1 VRVQLTLY
9 AVANPS
15 DALPK
20 VRADFHLPQGLPKL
34 LQFPTHLVLC
44 NSAQHLNLTTM
55 ADPTQPT
62 ITHATTDDV
71 PEILS
76 MIKELAEYQEALD
89 KVEATEESLRRTL
102 CFASGGTQ
110 HSNPGYA
117 KTLIL
122 RLPVK
127 PANPNDQPQ
136 GVAGMAMYFNNY
148 STWRSTPGIY
158 LEDLVVRS
166 QYRKRGYGKMLIQ
179 ALAQEVV
186 RINGTRLEWSCLKWN
201 QPSLDFYASLG
212 AKQKNGL
219 GQFAGGWTRTGRSR
233 VWEDEGVAEWG
244 GVRERDL

>member
-1 VRVQLTLY
+1 LTQHEREISP
-9 AVANPS
+9 ANIG
-15 DALPK
+15 K
-20 VRADFHLPQGLPKL
+20 
-34 LQFPTHLVLC
+34 
-44 NSAQHLNLTTM
+44 
-55 ADPTQPT
+55 
-62 ITHATTDDV
+62 DV

-148 STWRSTPGIY
+148 R
-158 LEDLVVRS
+158 
-166 QYRKRGYGKMLIQ
+166 
-179 ALAQEVV
+179 
-186 RINGTRLEWSCLKWN
+186 
-201 QPSLDFYASLG
+201 
-212 AKQKNGL
+212 
-219 GQFAGGWTRTGRSR
+219 
-233 VWEDEGVAEWG
+233 
-244 GVRERDL
+244 